1 MAIVSTHALNP
12 ARRSRPV
19 SVRRSHSFENTKSA
33 NSHDVRLSS
42 ERGSRPCRATI
53 LSQTGPLSA
62 IQVASFIWRG
72 TPQGIPNHRAS
83 KGQTWHQRKLSPLVT
98 LNAAFLPESCVEIK
112 TIASARQVA
121 SDNSDSTE

>member
-1 MAIVSTHALNP
+1 MAMVSTQVLNP

-19 SVRRSHSFENTKSA
+19 SVRRSHSFWNTKSA
-33 NSHDVRLSS
+33 NSHDARLSR
-42 ERGSRPCRATI
+42 ERGSSPCRATI

-62 IQVASFIWRG
+62 IHLASLIWRG
-72 TPQGIPNHRAS
+72 TPQGIPNHCANKS
-83 KGQTWHQRKLSPLVT
+83 QTWHQRKLSPLVT
-98 LNAAFLPESCVEIK
+98 LNAAFFPESCVEIK